1 MSKIWPPALFSLPLA
16 LPGRRFAGAL
26 RACGLAPS
34 GSSGCD
40 HAHSA
45 AAMFRSPSPL
55 DSNVVFAFLLTAAA
69 GLSTGV
75 GSAIGL
81 LSRGYQPRLLNLALS
96 FSAGVMLFVSLVEIF
111 PKARVAMASAL
122 GVRLGYGAA
131 LLAFFAGIAVIAV
144 VDWLLPNHP
153 LQIPQSA
160 PAGGVRAAAGQRPTD
175 AGLLRTGL
183 FTALAIAIH
192 NFPEGLATFAGAI
205 ANPRLGIGI
214 ALAIAIHNIPEGL
227 AISAPIYYA
236 TGNRRLAFLLSF
248 ASGLAEPLGAVVGY
262 LLLRHLFGSL
272 VYGVIFASVAGIMV
286 YICLDELLPA
296 AQRHG
301 APAMTMAGVLLGMAV
316 MGLSLV
322 LLA

>member
-1 MSKIWPPALFSLPLA
+1 
-16 LPGRRFAGAL
+16 
-26 RACGLAPS
+26 
-34 GSSGCD
+34 
-40 HAHSA
+40 
-45 AAMFRSPSPL
+45 MFRSPSPL
-55 DSNVVFAFLLTAAA
+55 ESNVLFALLLTAAA

-111 PKARVAMASAL
+111 PKARLAMVSVL
-122 GVRLGYGAA
+122 GAQLGYGAA
-131 LLAFFAGIAVIAV
+131 LVAFFGGLGVIAAL
-144 VDWLLPNHP
+144 DWLLPNHP
-153 LQIPQSA
+153 LLLPE
-160 PAGGVRAAAGQRPTD
+160 PAGGDAVRLAGGKRQTD
-175 AGLLRTGL
+175 ADLLRTGL

-192 NFPEGLATFAGAI
+192 NFPEGLATFVGAI
-205 ANPRLGIGI
+205 ANPRLGISI

-227 AISAPIYYA
+227 AISAPVYYA

-262 LLLRHLFGSL
+262 LLLRHLFGPL
-272 VYGVIFASVAGIMV
+272 VFGMIFASVSGIMV
-286 YICLDELLPA
+286 YVCLDELLPA
-296 AQRHG
+296 AHRHG
-301 APAMTMAGVLLGMAV
+301 APAMTMAGLLMGMAV

>member
-1 MSKIWPPALFSLPLA
+1 
-16 LPGRRFAGAL
+16 
-26 RACGLAPS
+26 
-34 GSSGCD
+34 
-40 HAHSA
+40 
-45 AAMFRSPSPL
+45 MFRSPSPL
-55 DSNVVFAFLLTAAA
+55 ESNVVFALLLTAAA

-81 LSRGYQPRLLNLALS
+81 LSTGYQPRQLNLALS

-111 PKARVAMASAL
+111 PKAQLAMASAL
-122 GVRLGYGAA
+122 GNRLGYGAA
-131 LLAFFAGIAVIAV
+131 LLAFFGGIGLIAVL
-144 VDWLLPNHP
+144 DWLLPNHA
-153 LQIPQSA
+153 LQLPEA
-160 PAGGVRAAAGQRPTD
+160 GFAARVPAAGGRRDTD
-175 AGLLRTGL
+175 AALLRTGL

-192 NFPEGLATFAGAI
+192 NFPEGLATFVGAI
-205 ANPRLGIGI
+205 ANPRLGISI

-227 AISAPIYYA
+227 AISAPIYHA

-262 LLLRHLFGSL
+262 LLLRHLFGPL

-296 AQRHG
+296 AHRHG
-301 APAMTMAGVLLGMAV
+301 APATTMTGVLLGMGV
-316 MGLSLV
+316 MGLSLM

>member
-1 MSKIWPPALFSLPLA
+1 MESGFLF
-16 LPGRRFAGAL
+16 
-26 RACGLAPS
+26 GL
-34 GSSGCD
+34 
-40 HAHSA
+40 
-45 AAMFRSPSPL
+45 
-55 DSNVVFAFLLTAAA
+55 LLTSLA

-75 GSAIGL
+75 GSLIGL
-81 LSRGYQPRLLNLALS
+81 LPGALAPGMVSLSLS

-111 PKARVAMASAL
+111 PKAQLAMASAL
-122 GVRLGYGAA
+122 GLRLGYGAA
-131 LLAFFAGIAVIAV
+131 LLAFFAGIGVIALL
-144 VDWLLPNHP
+144 DWLLPNHP
-153 LQIPQSA
+153 LL
-160 PAGGVRAAAGQRPTD
+160 PAAAGAAAADRSAAGQRRAE

-192 NFPEGLATFAGAI
+192 NFPEGLATFVGAI
-205 ANPRLGIGI
+205 ANPRLGISI

-227 AISAPIYYA
+227 AIAAPIYHA

-248 ASGLAEPLGAVVGY
+248 ASGLAEPLGALVGY
-262 LLLRHLFGSL
+262 LLLRHLFGPL
-272 VYGVIFASVAGIMV
+272 VFGVIFASVAGIMV

-301 APAMTMAGVLLGMAV
+301 AHGATIAGVLAGMAV